1 MTREEYQKEIAYCY
15 ILNDRIRHRYQ
26 NNLGGF
32 IWASILCTLFI
43 PLSVLLGFKIAAV
56 SQPLALGC
64 AIGFGIAASI
74 LLGISIFFIVDC
86 KKELKKCDE
95 MDLTLAA
102 EEEKLELMSE
112 DSMINIEA

>member
-1 MTREEYQKEIAYCY
+1 MTREEYKKEIAYCY

-26 NNLGGF
+26 DTLLGF

-43 PLSVLLGFKIAAV
+43 PLSVFIGFRIFAV
-56 SQPLALGC
+56 SQPLALGF
-64 AIGFGIAASI
+64 AIGFGIVSFI
-74 LLGISIFFIVDC
+74 LLGASIFFIVDC
-86 KKELKKCDE
+86 RKELKKCDE